1 MAISAVVGLVT
12 AVGAS
17 IAVPLVFGAAYS
29 ITALGFATA
38 FAVGAGVSAIS
49 KALVPKPDL
58 GAQMR
63 GTTVTARDP
72 AGPRKIIYGE
82 MRVGGNV
89 VFMHHSGTDNAY
101 LHLVVAFAT
110 HEIESY
116 EEIWFNDNKI
126 WDGGSFQ
133 GDWGTYVTVD
143 VTKKGTA
150 TQTASDDL
158 VDDVTVWTDNH
169 KLSGI
174 AYIAFKLEWNQDKFP
189 QGVPNITALIKGR
202 KVYDPRTS
210 TTAFSKNPALCVRDY
225 LLDTKYGLGEDAANI
240 DNDAVIAAANICDT
254 TGDYSD
260 ANQKRY
266 ECNGLLLTTNQLK
279 SNIEQLLSS
288 MGGRLTYSGGK
299 FYIQAAGYTAPT
311 FSFDESSV
319 ISEIKTQTKQ
329 SRRTIYNGVKGTFV
343 SEEKNYKVMDYPAQI
358 LKTTAGS
365 FVTGTKYKIL
375 FVGTTDFTAIGAA
388 ANDVGV
394 EFTATGAGSG
404 TGTASKTIVEDG
416 AEIYL
421 DMPLPFV
428 TNNKQAQRI
437 AKIAMLKSRQQVNLA
452 MTVNMSA
459 LKIKVGDTVNITNAR
474 LGYSDKIFEVIDY
487 DFVMKPGGEC
497 GVNLNLIE
505 TASSIYDWTTA
516 DEEDFLSGGEL
527 DLYDGRTVN
536 NVGNLQKN
544 EFALVGPDGTSTTTV
559 ELTWEAPT
567 DAFVDFYKVR
577 WNVNGTTN
585 YFHAETKETRILLTG
600 LDVSSTYDF
609 RVQVQNL
616 LGVTSSGTT
625 LTGEVFEGDQTAPSS
640 PTNTNATGGIQTIT
654 AEWENNSDDI
664 DYAYTLVFVETS
676 NTQPANYSNP
686 TAKVAGEEYVLTG
699 LSGAVTRWFFL
710 ANVDFTGNVSGFT
723 SGFSGTSVIADVDDV
738 DTGSL
743 DDALGSEFPVNGLAH
758 YWPCNSVQGDILVDV
773 VGGVNATQVTAGG
786 ATISTDSP
794 TGKSFT
800 NGASN
805 GFTLLSDSQA
815 DAIQTSDGFAWSIW
829 FKSES
834 TTGPAAGR
842 IISRDFSDNWGVR
855 IYQDES
861 PNQTIRF
868 FGEPDEEDVTPTV
881 AQGEWHHVCIV
892 EDGNGEMF
900 GYLNGEKVTSALEY
914 TPTTAARPVAI
925 GCAVE
930 ATATGGNAFKGK
942 LTEVRAYNRA
952 LTDVE
957 VRALYRVP
965 SASMPQELDGELIV
979 DGTIIAD
986 KIKANTISFN
996 KLLGGVNENATS
1008 TLASSVNIA
1017 PNDYTLT
1024 IDSITLDAPA
1034 DTTVGHKPLVI
1045 VKMEWFIRGSSNW
1058 DDDGGDLPEVE
1069 FIVNDEA
1076 SGSLGTIA
1084 NFVYT
1089 HPFFNDTS
1097 ANYEKFTAEMI
1108 GFFDTAI
1115 TTSKTFYIK
1124 GSVTNFDGLVS
1135 QDRIT
1140 IDKCDAIVIGIR

>member
-150 TQTASDDL
+150 TQTASSGL
-158 VDDVTVWTDNH
+158 VSDVTAWTSDH

-174 AYIAFKLEWNQDKFP
+174 AYIVFKLEWNQDKFP

-260 ANQKRY
+260 ASQARY

-404 TGTASKTIVEDG
+404 TGTASKTIIEDG

-487 DFVMKPGGEC
+487 DFAMKPGGEC

-516 DEEDFLSGGEL
+516 DEEDFLAGGEL
-527 DLYDGRTVN
+527 TLYDGRTVDD
-536 NVGNLQKN
+536 VTGLTLT
-544 EFALVGPDGTSTTTV
+544 EDSLLGPDGTLKSSVILNWT
-559 ELTWEAPT
+559 APD
-567 DAFVDFYKVR
+567 DAFIDFYKIR
-577 WNVNGTTN
+577 YNENGTTN
-585 YFHAETKETRILLTG
+585 YFEIETRETNLAIQNLDRTG
-600 LDVSSTYDF
+600 GKTYDF

-616 LGVTSSGTT
+616 LGVTSSGAT
-625 LTGEVFEGDQTAPSS
+625 LSNQALGGDTTAPD
-640 PTNTNATGGIQTIT
+640 PVTNVNIETGLKYTVTVTWDNPSNADLAYIQI
-654 AEWENNSDDI
+654 
-664 DYAYTLVFVETS
+664 YTDPNGLTK
-676 NTQPANYSNP
+676 PADP
-686 TAKVAGEEYVLTG
+686 IAKVNGTEYVYVPR
-699 LSGAVTRWFFL
+699 SKAEYSTRRYFWL
-710 ANVDFTGNVSGFT
+710 EAVDFAGNVSTT
-723 SGFSGTSVIADVDDV
+723 SGPHNEVILVPKSDEIDGDVSEIAGVGIVTFPAHTVTSSATTFGEFTVPAPEDGVKKYGSLSGNLKYTVDASVDTCLLVLDVQRESKGVTSGTEIGAIVASGTITQYYYYVEVSGNHVKEIDGYGGIATTQTSPSTIEKPLSVEYQVATDRTRVVYTSLTQSIT
-738 DTGSL
+738 TGTLYYNPDRWTSSGSYL
-743 DDALGSEFPVNGLAH
+743 SDGAGPYRPMIPTLGAATTVTMPVNLPLA
-758 YWPCNSVQGDILVDV
+758 
-773 VGGVNATQVTAGG
+773 
-786 ATISTDSP
+786 
-794 TGKSFT
+794 KS
-800 NGASN
+800 
-805 GFTLLSDSQA
+805 D
-815 DAIQTSDGFAWSIW
+815 D
-829 FKSES
+829 
-834 TTGPAAGR
+834 
-842 IISRDFSDNWGVR
+842 
-855 IYQDES
+855 DE
-861 PNQTIRF
+861 T
-868 FGEPDEEDVTPTV
+868 
-881 AQGEWHHVCIV
+881 
-892 EDGNGEMF
+892 
-900 GYLNGEKVTSALEY
+900 
-914 TPTTAARPVAI
+914 
-925 GCAVE
+925 
-930 ATATGGNAFKGK
+930 
-942 LTEVRAYNRA
+942 
-952 LTDVE
+952 
-957 VRALYRVP
+957 YRVRVNHLLK
-965 SASMPQELDGELIV
+965 SSGTLGLNQLTAQVFLI
-979 DGTIIAD
+979 A
-986 KIKANTISFN
+986 
-996 KLLGGVNENATS
+996 
-1008 TLASSVNIA
+1008 
-1017 PNDYTLT
+1017 
-1024 IDSITLDAPA
+1024 
-1034 DTTVGHKPLVI
+1034 
-1045 VKMEWFIRGSSNW
+1045 
-1058 DDDGGDLPEVE
+1058 
-1069 FIVNDEA
+1069 
-1076 SGSLGTIA
+1076 
-1084 NFVYT
+1084 
-1089 HPFFNDTS
+1089 
-1097 ANYEKFTAEMI
+1097 
-1108 GFFDTAI
+1108 
-1115 TTSKTFYIK
+1115 
-1124 GSVTNFDGLVS
+1124 
-1135 QDRIT
+1135 
-1140 IDKCDAIVIGIR
+1140 

>member
-1 MAISAVVGLVT
+1 VAISAVVGLVT

-150 TQTASDDL
+150 TQTASSGL
-158 VDDVTVWTDNH
+158 VSDVTAWTSDH

-174 AYIAFKLEWNQDKFP
+174 AYIVFKLEWNQDKFP

-260 ANQKRY
+260 ASQARY

-404 TGTASKTIVEDG
+404 TGTASKTIIEDG

-487 DFVMKPGGEC
+487 DFAMKPGGEC

-516 DEEDFLSGGEL
+516 DEEDFLAGGEL
-527 DLYDGRTVN
+527 TLYDGRTVDD
-536 NVGNLQKN
+536 VTGLTLT
-544 EFALVGPDGTSTTTV
+544 EDSLLGPDGTLKSSVILNWT
-559 ELTWEAPT
+559 APD
-567 DAFVDFYKVR
+567 DAFIDFYKIR
-577 WNVNGTTN
+577 YNENGTTN
-585 YFHAETKETRILLTG
+585 YFEIETRETNLAIQNLDRTG
-600 LDVSSTYDF
+600 GKTYDF

-616 LGVTSSGTT
+616 LGVTSSGAT
-625 LTGEVFEGDQTAPSS
+625 LSNQALGGDTTAPD
-640 PTNTNATGGIQTIT
+640 PVTNVNIETGLKYTVTVTWDNPSNADLAYIQI
-654 AEWENNSDDI
+654 
-664 DYAYTLVFVETS
+664 YTDPNGLTK
-676 NTQPANYSNP
+676 PADP
-686 TAKVAGEEYVLTG
+686 IAKVNGTEYVYVPR
-699 LSGAVTRWFFL
+699 SKAEYSTRRYFWL
-710 ANVDFTGNVSGFT
+710 EAVDFAGNVSTT
-723 SGFSGTSVIADVDDV
+723 SGPHNEVILVPKSDEIDGDVSEIAGVGIVTFPAHTVTSSATTFGEFTVPAPEDGVKKYGSLSGNLKYTVDASVDTCLLVLDVQRESKGVTSGTEIGAIVASGTITQYYYYVEVSGNHVKEIDGYGGIATTQTSPSTIEKPLSVEYQVATDRTRVVYTSLTQSIT
-738 DTGSL
+738 TGTLYYNPDRWTSSGSYL
-743 DDALGSEFPVNGLAH
+743 SDGAGPYRPMIPTLGAATTVTMPVNLPLA
-758 YWPCNSVQGDILVDV
+758 
-773 VGGVNATQVTAGG
+773 
-786 ATISTDSP
+786 
-794 TGKSFT
+794 KS
-800 NGASN
+800 
-805 GFTLLSDSQA
+805 D
-815 DAIQTSDGFAWSIW
+815 D
-829 FKSES
+829 
-834 TTGPAAGR
+834 
-842 IISRDFSDNWGVR
+842 
-855 IYQDES
+855 DE
-861 PNQTIRF
+861 T
-868 FGEPDEEDVTPTV
+868 
-881 AQGEWHHVCIV
+881 
-892 EDGNGEMF
+892 
-900 GYLNGEKVTSALEY
+900 
-914 TPTTAARPVAI
+914 
-925 GCAVE
+925 
-930 ATATGGNAFKGK
+930 
-942 LTEVRAYNRA
+942 
-952 LTDVE
+952 
-957 VRALYRVP
+957 YRVRVNHLLK
-965 SASMPQELDGELIV
+965 SSGTLGLNQLTAQVFLI
-979 DGTIIAD
+979 A
-986 KIKANTISFN
+986 
-996 KLLGGVNENATS
+996 
-1008 TLASSVNIA
+1008 
-1017 PNDYTLT
+1017 
-1024 IDSITLDAPA
+1024 
-1034 DTTVGHKPLVI
+1034 
-1045 VKMEWFIRGSSNW
+1045 
-1058 DDDGGDLPEVE
+1058 
-1069 FIVNDEA
+1069 
-1076 SGSLGTIA
+1076 
-1084 NFVYT
+1084 
-1089 HPFFNDTS
+1089 
-1097 ANYEKFTAEMI
+1097 
-1108 GFFDTAI
+1108 
-1115 TTSKTFYIK
+1115 
-1124 GSVTNFDGLVS
+1124 
-1135 QDRIT
+1135 
-1140 IDKCDAIVIGIR
+1140 

>member
-1 MAISAVVGLVT
+1 MAISAVVGLVS

-150 TQTASDDL
+150 TQTASSSL
-158 VDDVTVWTDNH
+158 VSDVTAWTSDH

-260 ANQKRY
+260 ASQARY

-365 FVTGTKYKIL
+365 FITGTKYKIL

-404 TGTASKTIVEDG
+404 TGTASKTIIEDG

-487 DFVMKPGGEC
+487 DFAMKPGGEC

-516 DEEDFLSGGEL
+516 DEEDFLAGGEL
-527 DLYDGRTVN
+527 TLYDGRTVPE
-536 NVGNLQKN
+536 VEDLTAT
-544 EFALVGPDGTSTTTV
+544 EVALIGPDGSTTTTV
-559 ELTWEAPT
+559 ELTWTAPT
-567 DAFVDFYKVR
+567 DAFINFYKVR

-585 YFHAETKETRILLTG
+585 YFHAETRETRILISG
-600 LDVSSTYDF
+600 LSVTSNYDY

-616 LGVTSSGTT
+616 LGVTS
-625 LTGEVFEGDQTAPSS
+625 TGVTISDNPFFGDTTAPSV
-640 PTNTNATGGIQTIT
+640 PTGTGTTGGIQTIT
-654 AEWENNSDDI
+654 AEW
-664 DYAYTLVFVETS
+664 T
-676 NTQPANYSNP
+676 NP
-686 TAKVAGEEYVLTG
+686 TDADFKHVEVYVATDEVLPASPTAIVDGEEYVLTG
-699 LSGAVTRWFFL
+699 LSGIQTRNFWL
-710 ANVDFTGNVSGFT
+710 KSVDFAGNKSAATARFQ
-723 SGFSGTSVIADVDDV
+723 GTSVLIDLNELGDNVVTKKTKSLDSNFTITANTLQQIYSVRLDSPTDTTVGLRSYYAVHIEWNPISASDWEDDGGDRPEVNYRLSKGSTFASRTQIAQSNYVHPYLNDTQADSYKNTTTLVAMDDVARTTHLYLYIEV
-738 DTGSL
+738 DTGS
-743 DDALGSEFPVNGLAH
+743 FN
-758 YWPCNSVQGDILVDV
+758 
-773 VGGVNATQVTAGG
+773 
-786 ATISTDSP
+786 
-794 TGKSFT
+794 
-800 NGASN
+800 
-805 GFTLLSDSQA
+805 
-815 DAIQTSDGFAWSIW
+815 
-829 FKSES
+829 
-834 TTGPAAGR
+834 
-842 IISRDFSDNWGVR
+842 
-855 IYQDES
+855 
-861 PNQTIRF
+861 
-868 FGEPDEEDVTPTV
+868 
-881 AQGEWHHVCIV
+881 
-892 EDGNGEMF
+892 
-900 GYLNGEKVTSALEY
+900 
-914 TPTTAARPVAI
+914 
-925 GCAVE
+925 
-930 ATATGGNAFKGK
+930 TGGGSDK
-942 LTEVRAYNRA
+942 
-952 LTDVE
+952 
-957 VRALYRVP
+957 
-965 SASMPQELDGELIV
+965 
-979 DGTIIAD
+979 GTI
-986 KIKANTISFN
+986 
-996 KLLGGVNENATS
+996 
-1008 TLASSVNIA
+1008 TLC
-1017 PNDYTLT
+1017 
-1024 IDSITLDAPA
+1024 
-1034 DTTVGHKPLVI
+1034 DTTIL
-1045 VKMEWFIRGSSNW
+1045 
-1058 DDDGGDLPEVE
+1058 
-1069 FIVNDEA
+1069 
-1076 SGSLGTIA
+1076 
-1084 NFVYT
+1084 
-1089 HPFFNDTS
+1089 
-1097 ANYEKFTAEMI
+1097 
-1108 GFFDTAI
+1108 
-1115 TTSKTFYIK
+1115 
-1124 GSVTNFDGLVS
+1124 
-1135 QDRIT
+1135 
-1140 IDKCDAIVIGIR
+1140 GIR